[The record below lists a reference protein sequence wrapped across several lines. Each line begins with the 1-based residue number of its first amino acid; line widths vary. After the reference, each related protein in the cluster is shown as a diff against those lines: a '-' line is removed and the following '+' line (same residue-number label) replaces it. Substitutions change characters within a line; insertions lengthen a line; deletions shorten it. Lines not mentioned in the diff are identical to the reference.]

1 MAPTNSFLTNCQQ
14 ITINRC
20 GLVDLSLS
28 LEQTAQGN
36 CEHASNEI
44 VDIPNDVQNQ
54 QQNYSPHFSFCDWR
68 LLRRFYGTKS
78 KRKIKTFK
86 FNQKK
91 NDSIELYSLWTQSLH
106 CICFEC
112 HDKASIVDFIT
123 DEDFH
128 TYYIDGSSS
137 TQTHNRIIQ
146 PKKAKQV
153 FFRPRES
160 EFLFDL
166 TIYETS
172 FDLVCTCLAKN
183 YSKNAKKIFKKI
195 IETRNEHGNYWCIEK
210 HGFDNLF
217 RGAKFILWYF
227 P

>member
-1 MAPTNSFLTNCQQ
+1 MAPTNSFLINCQQ
-14 ITINRC
+14 ITIDRC

-68 LLRRFYGTKS
+68 LIRRFYGTKS

-91 NDSIELYSLWTQSLH
+91 TIRLN
-106 CICFEC
+106 
-112 HDKASIVDFIT
+112 FIAFGRSRFT
-123 DEDFH
+123 VFVLNVM
-128 TYYIDGSSS
+128 IKPRSS
-137 TQTHNRIIQ
+137 TLLPTKTFTHITLTDRRQ
-146 PKKAKQV
+146 HKRTTESFSQKKQKQV